1 MNEYARIIVDLHHQK
16 VDRIFTYKVPEA
28 LQERLSEGSL
38 VKVPFGRGNR
48 TLDGYVIGLT
58 GELSEKDREAVDKIK
73 PVLGLAAQKPLFDHD
88 DLVLAV
94 QMAKRYMAPLSSCL
108 SLFIPKIRNVGDQ
121 TEKWVVFTG
130 DPAGKLGRSQQHFL
144 DLLHQCGDRALLSL
158 IRKGADISS
167 QSLKS
172 LENQHIIR
180 IELQSSFESEGKP
193 PASFVSGGNVPV
205 LNPEQKEAVRKI
217 VSAMEEGCYQGFLL
231 HGITG
236 SGKTEVYMHCIQK
249 AIDLGRQA
257 LMLVPEIS
265 LTPQLIDLFT
275 RRFGS
280 QVGVTHSKMTDKER
294 SVMWEKARKGFYR
307 VVIGP
312 RSALFTPLR
321 QLGLVILD
329 EEHEPSYRS
338 EQMSPHY
345 HARDV
350 AEMLC
355 RNKQIPMVL
364 GSATPSIETYFRT
377 SQGRLDLPADQQKED
392 SPLTLLTLSHR
403 AVRSA
408 SLPRVELV
416 DMRRELAKGNTSMFC
431 DRLAYKIRDRIL
443 KKEQTIL
450 FLNRKGYATFVNCRK
465 CGFVLKCPNC
475 NLPYTYHKEAD
486 RLICHH
492 CGKEVMLPKTCPVC
506 GSKYI
511 RQFGVGTER
520 VEEACRQ
527 LFPDAGIVRMD
538 MGTMKKREDY
548 ENVYK
553 RFRSG
558 QGDILIGT
566 QMVAKGFD
574 FPGVTLVGVLAAD
587 SGLYESDF
595 HCTERTFQLLTQVAG
610 RAGRADK
617 QGEVL
622 IQTYSP
628 DHYCIQCVKNQDYRE
643 FYHQELEARRIMECP
658 PFTHLAQILVTGPN
672 EGKVRAAVSDLG
684 RLCRRLAAGRPIEV
698 LGPSPASLTR
708 INNVFRYKLLVKCR
722 EEARLRAYVSY
733 CLDHFTEA
741 DSRTQIFADIDP
753 LSLE

>member
-16 VDRIFTYKVPEA
+16 VDRIFTYQVPE
-28 LQERLSEGSL
+28 RLRETLTEGCL
-38 VKVPFGRGNR
+38 VKVPFGRGNQ
-48 TLDGYVIGLT
+48 TLDGYVIGLS
-58 GELSEKDREAVDKIK
+58 ESLSKDDKAAAGTIK
-73 PVLGLAAQKPLFDHD
+73 PILGLAAQKPLFDHD
-88 DLVLAV
+88 DLVLAS
-94 QMAKRYMAPLSSCL
+94 QMAGRYMAPLSSCL

-121 TEKWVVFTG
+121 TDKWAVFDREPVRRPG
-130 DPAGKLGRSQQHFL
+130 PSQQHFL
-144 DLLHQCGDRALLSL
+144 ELLHQYGDRALLSL
-158 IRKGADISS
+158 LRKETDISS
-167 QSLKS
+167 GSLKS

-180 IELQSSFESEGKP
+180 IELRSSFESEGKP
-193 PASFVSGGNVPV
+193 PASFVSGENVPA
-205 LNPEQKEAVRKI
+205 LNEEQQKAYDRI

-236 SGKTEVYMHCIQK
+236 SGKTEVYMHCIRK
-249 AIDLGRQA
+249 ALDLGQQA

-275 RRFGS
+275 RRFGPE
-280 QVGVTHSKMTDKER
+280 VGVTHSKMTDKER
-294 SVMWEKARKGFYR
+294 SVMWEKAQRGSLR

-338 EQMSPHY
+338 EQMAPHY

-355 RNKQIPMVL
+355 RLKQIPMVL

-377 SQGRLDLPADQQKED
+377 SEGRPDLPSDQQQD
-392 SPLTLLTLSHR
+392 SPLTLLTLTHR
-403 AVRSA
+403 AVKTA
-408 SLPRVELV
+408 HLPQVELV

-492 CGKEVMLPKTCPVC
+492 CGKTVLMPKTCPVC
-506 GSKYI
+506 GSTYI

-553 RFRSG
+553 SFRSG
-558 QGDILIGT
+558 SGDILIGT

-574 FPGVTLVGVLAAD
+574 FPKVTLVGVLAAD

-628 DHYCIQCVKNQDYRE
+628 DHYCIQCVKDQNYQE

-658 PFTHLAQILVTGPN
+658 PFTHLAQILVTGPK
-672 EGKVRAAVSDLG
+672 EEKVRACVRDLG
-684 RLCRRLAAGRPIEV
+684 VMCRRLAKGRPIEV

-708 INNVFRYKLLVKCR
+708 INNIFRYKLLVKCK
-722 EEARLRAYVSY
+722 EEARLRSYVSY
-733 CLDHFTEA
+733 CLAHFTGE
-741 DSRTQIFADIDP
+741 DSRTQIFADVDP
-753 LSLE
+753 LSMD